1 MFHRTFTTLVFVWLI
16 NIHLSCGN
24 VQAASSVQE
33 ELSGG
38 DDEDTFSINELPGY
52 VEPSMQDLLLL
63 DVKHETLMEIGEN
76 LEIEY
81 LNQTDET
88 PTFPVT
94 GLLFMPNNRIMV
106 NLVCSRQKRRGFHG
120 VPLNVVFLVDTG
132 SPMTYI
138 SHQAM
143 RALINAPDANLPK
156 SMMVNIHGT
165 VTQGHLSPKD
175 KRFADVNVLGM
186 DYLVSRQ
193 LSMKMNYNDKVAV
206 LVPSEML
213 DQHCTSS

>member
-1 MFHRTFTTLVFVWLI
+1 MQRETTFTTLLI
-16 NIHLSCGN
+16 GYLIIHTFQLATCSKLMM
-24 VQAASSVQE
+24 QATDSSTVGDEQE
-33 ELSGG
+33 EA
-38 DDEDTFSINELPGY
+38 FSIHDLPGY

-63 DVKHETLMEIGEN
+63 DVKHETLIEIGEN
-76 LEIEY
+76 LEIAY

-106 NLVCSRQKRRGFHG
+106 NLVCSRQKRSGLHG
-120 VPLNVVFLVDTG
+120 AQLNIVFLVDTG

-143 RALINAPDANLPK
+143 RALLNLPDYNLPK

-165 VTQGHLSPKD
+165 VTQAHLSPKD
-175 KRFADVNVLGM
+175 KHFTDDVNVLGM
-186 DYLVSRQ
+186 DYLVSRR
-193 LSMKMNYNDKVAV
+193 LSLKMNYNNKVAL
-206 LVPSEML
+206 LVPSAML
-213 DQHCTSS
+213 DH

>member
-1 MFHRTFTTLVFVWLI
+1 MFKRIFTTLVVLWLI

-24 VQAASSVQE
+24 MQAASSVQE
-33 ELSGG
+33 ELSDGN
-38 DDEDTFSINELPGY
+38 DEDTFSINELPGY

-63 DVKHETLMEIGEN
+63 DVKHETLIEIGEN

-81 LNQTDET
+81 LNHTDET
-88 PTFPVT
+88 PTFPVI
-94 GLLFMPNNRIMV
+94 GLLFMPNSRIMV

-120 VPLNVVFLVDTG
+120 AHLNVVFLVDTG

-143 RALINAPDANLPK
+143 RALINVPDSNLPK

-175 KRFADVNVLGM
+175 KHFADVNVLGM

-193 LSMKMNYNDKVAV
+193 LSLKMNYNDKVAV

-213 DQHCTSS
+213 DQC

>member
-1 MFHRTFTTLVFVWLI
+1 
-16 NIHLSCGN
+16 
-24 VQAASSVQE
+24 
-33 ELSGG
+33 
-38 DDEDTFSINELPGY
+38 
-52 VEPSMQDLLLL
+52 MQDLLLL
-63 DVKHETLMEIGEN
+63 DVKHETLVEIGEN

-106 NLVCSRQKRRGFHG
+106 NLVCRWQKRKGLHG
-120 VPLNVVFLVDTG
+120 APLNVVFLVDTG

-143 RALINAPDANLPK
+143 RALINAPDSNLPK
-156 SMMVNIHGT
+156 SLMVNIHGT
-165 VTQGHLSPKD
+165 VTQCHLSPKD
-175 KRFADVNVLGM
+175 KHFADVNVIGM

-193 LSMKMNYNDKVAV
+193 LSLKMNYNEKVVV
-206 LVPSEML
+206 LVPSESL
-213 DQHCTSS
+213 DQHCAIP